1 MDHDFKSWRCK
12 SNLKET
18 IIGCYS
24 FSIWE
29 TISIT
34 QTSPLAIEF
43 NACVV
48 MPCGDLENQ
57 CYIYTRAEI
66 IHICVQTP
74 PTFNSKSS
82 YEGGCSPWDVM
93 HGT

>member
-74 PTFNSKSS
+74 PL
-82 YEGGCSPWDVM
+82 
-93 HGT
+93 